1 MHFIELRCVFIFVN
15 SFLKFNINMGVL
27 AHPQQST
34 GNTCLVAPLVL
45 STMLFV
51 YRRVSLTVLINVVG
65 NSESCSD
72 PV

>member
-27 AHPQQST
+27 MQSK

>member
-27 AHPQQST
+27 MQSK
-34 GNTCLVAPLVL
+34 GNTSLVAPLVL